1 MGGKFQQ
8 LSQAN
13 DGNGVDCGNNS
24 LDGYVIVVIH
34 CFISF
39 IILKEIFMAIV
50 IINIV
55 VSISEKSN
63 VIIGVGPLKRS
74 EVDEVQLVR
83 FNGYQYVKNDPHLK
97 QRQANKSHTKFLDLQ
112 FHQ

>member
-83 FNGYQYVKNDPHLK
+83 FNGYQYVKDGPDLK